1 MCRPSTAKGKNA
13 VLIIA
18 QIRKGVKLVYYT
30 LCDGCEK
37 PLYEGDKI
45 FYSNGRQLCDECLK
59 DEIDEMDISEL
70 AELLGIEEQRVHDP
84 EEARL

>member
-1 MCRPSTAKGKNA
+1 M
-13 VLIIA
+13 LIIA

-30 LCDGCEK
+30 VCDGCGK
-37 PLYEGDKI
+37 YLYEDDKI

-59 DEIDEMDISEL
+59 DEIDEIDISDL
-70 AELLGIEEQRVHDP
+70 AEMLGIEEQRVHDP